1 MSVLM
6 YLQEYKRTDELDKS
20 RAVVSLANSAIVY
33 IALDRAHFGERAVSL
48 GWVVLREDCSAYWC
62 LDHIV
67 HGRIL
72 ILLLIINSIMRHWH
86 ATLRSY
92 GFANV
97 RSFSLHSSYCS
108 SHIFKTCNFMRC

>member
-48 GWVVLREDCSAYWC
+48 GWVVLLS
-62 LDHIV
+62 
-67 HGRIL
+67 
-72 ILLLIINSIMRHWH
+72 LLVFGSH
-86 ATLRSY
+86 RS
-92 GFANV
+92 
-97 RSFSLHSSYCS
+97 
-108 SHIFKTCNFMRC
+108 RCWMEY